1 MRRRIA
7 IPIVVLLLLAAVG
20 FYFWHARTGGTDIGD
35 FVLYGDVDVR
45 QVDLAFKVEG
55 RIADLAVDE
64 GDPVKTGQ
72 ILASLDKRYFDDDL
86 KLEQARVATQAANL
100 LKLKNGSRPEE
111 IAEARATLAE
121 RNANLANA
129 RITYARQE
137 ELLKQRV
144 TSQQNFDNAAMTLHQ
159 TQAQA
164 SLAQAAL
171 DLAVAGARR
180 EDIEAA
186 QAQLDAEQAQLV
198 ESKRRLADSELVAP
212 SDGILLT
219 RAREAGAIVS
229 PGETV
234 FTITLN
240 SPVWVRAYVDE
251 RELGR
256 VRPGGKVAIHTDA
269 PGGKTYSGAIGFISP
284 LAEFTPKAVETT
296 ELRTDL
302 VYRLRII
309 VADPD
314 GGLRQGMPV
323 TVTLAP
329 EAKR

>member
-1 MRRRIA
+1 MKWRIA
-7 IPIVVLLLLAAVG
+7 IPIVVLVLLGAGG
-20 FYFWHARTGGTDIGD
+20 FYFWHSRASGPDARDL
-35 FVLYGDVDVR
+35 VLYGDVDVR

-55 RIADLAVDE
+55 RIANLAVDE
-64 GDPVKTGQ
+64 GDPVKAGQ
-72 ILASLDKRYFDDDL
+72 LLAALDKRYFDDDL
-86 KLEQARVATQAANL
+86 RLAQAQVATQAANL

-164 SLAQAAL
+164 NLAQAAL

-180 EDIEAA
+180 EDIDAA
-186 QAQLDAEQAQLV
+186 QAQLDAEQTQLV
-198 ESKRRLADSELVAP
+198 ESRRRLADSELAAP
-212 SDGILLT
+212 NDGVILT
-219 RAREAGAIVS
+219 RARERGAIVS

-256 VRPGGKVAIHTDA
+256 VRPGGKVEIHTDA
-269 PGGKTYSGAIGFISP
+269 PGGKIYSGAVGFISP
-284 LAEFTPKAVETT
+284 LAEFTPKSVETT

-302 VYRLRII
+302 VYRLRIV

-323 TVTLAP
+323 TVNLAP